1 MCNGQ
6 TMFLFFRIPM
16 QAKDTLQQV
25 MTAVARTLH
34 VARVDEGKKKD
45 YLLEMKMRKLGP
57 ATVPTVLPIF
67 GRFRPIFSSDAP
79 HCAENCG

>member
-1 MCNGQ
+1 
-6 TMFLFFRIPM
+6 MFLFFRIPM

-57 ATVPTVLPIF
+57 ATVHDLYIF
-67 GRFRPIFSSDAP
+67 WSLLSICSDL
-79 HCAENCG
+79 CY

>member
-1 MCNGQ
+1 
-6 TMFLFFRIPM
+6 M

-57 ATVPTVLPIF
+57 ATVHDLYLLANLF
-67 GRFRPIFSSDAP
+67 YLQ
-79 HCAENCG
+79 

>member
-1 MCNGQ
+1 
-6 TMFLFFRIPM
+6 
-16 QAKDTLQQV
+16 

-57 ATVPTVLPIF
+57 ATVHDLYLLTTLF
-67 GRFRPIFSSDAP
+67 YLQ
-79 HCAENCG
+79 